1 MAESLKQQTAK
12 GFLWS
17 GIERFSIQ
25 GLRFI
30 LGLVLARLL
39 LPADYGLIGMLT
51 IFLAISQTFI
61 DSGFTRA
68 LIQKKDRDETD
79 YSTAFFFN
87 IGVGI
92 FFYLLLFIGAPYIA
106 KFYDTPELTRLTR
119 FIGINVF
126 INSLA
131 IVQRAKFTINVDFKT
146 QSKASIS
153 AVLIGGFVGI
163 AMAYKGYGVW
173 SLVTQSLLRNGL
185 QTIFLWILSKWKPQ
199 LVFSKASFRQL
210 FSFGSKL
217 LIASLL
223 ETIYRNIYLIIIGK
237 LFSAQDLGY
246 YTRAKQF
253 QLFPSENIT
262 GIINRVTF
270 PVLSSIQD
278 EEEKLVNAYKK
289 FIKLATFIIF
299 PLMIGMA
306 AVAEPMIRLVLTEKW
321 IQTVPLLQLLCFAG
335 MLYPVHAI
343 NLGIIN
349 VKGRSDIFLKLE
361 IIKKI
366 ITTVIIL
373 VTFSFG
379 IKAMVIGQIAIS
391 FLSLFINT
399 YYSKRFVDYGLLA
412 QLKDMFPTLLISLF
426 MASIVFFLT
435 NLMSSDA
442 LKLIVGIS
450 GGAVIYFLSARI
462 LNFSEIKELRSLIN
476 NMH

>member
-253 QLFPSENIT
+253 QQFPSENIT